1 MTTAQ
6 VPTIYRRL
14 ATAIGPEYWQG
25 AVARQETAIRSNHFL
40 GAYLRSE
47 YAIAYQLEKLR
58 VLVAAHGSVPLQAC
72 NDRSI
77 FPALGFAAQVLGVLN
92 QCTNKQARTFIR
104 RVRTAFSSAE
114 NMHGLR
120 LELQAATNFTRR
132 GKHVSWHRASNC
144 GTFDLLVDD
153 LGTSGLEIECKSISD
168 NKGRRIHRM
177 DALNFWGEVWKDIS
191 TVAQHLHTGMAVV
204 FAELGQE
211 VHISGGAFS
220 DAVDEGVRRGY
231 TDGYLRK
238 SIVADPLRRGNTG
251 DNTPAAITV
260 HLVDGEGCRIT
271 VAPKGFG
278 SENMSRIQ
286 MLKPADG
293 VEGFKKFVVDTVK
306 LAGSNPC
313 PPIVLGIGVGGS
325 FDKVA
330 YLAKK
335 ALLRPLDVPNPDPYY
350 AQLEQE
356 LLAAINE
363 LGIGPQGFGG
373 RTTCLGL
380 AIEQMPTHVAGL
392 PAAVNVSCHVT
403 RRASAEL

>member
-1 MTTAQ
+1 MRTISAQ
-6 VPTIYRRL
+6 EITDTVARL
-14 ATAIGPEYWQG
+14 CIEANTRLPQDVQA
-25 AVARQETAIRSNHFL
+25 ALDKARQE
-40 GAYLRSE
+40 E
-47 YAIAYQLEKLR
+47 PW
-58 VLVAAHGSVPLQAC
+58 PLAK
-72 NDRSI
+72 ST
-77 FPALGFAAQVLGVLN
+77 L
-92 QCTNKQARTFIR
+92 
-104 RVRTAFSSAE
+104 
-114 NMHGLR
+114 
-120 LELQAATNFTRR
+120 
-132 GKHVSWHRASNC
+132 
-144 GTFDLLVDD
+144 DLLWSNLSAAKEENLPICQD
-153 LGTSGLEIECKSISD
+153 
-168 NKGRRIHRM
+168 
-177 DALNFWGEVWKDIS
+177 
-191 TVAQHLHTGMAVV
+191 TGMACV
-204 FAELGQE
+204 FVELGTD
-211 VHISGGAFS
+211 VHIDGSFEA
-220 DAVDEGVRRGY
+220 AIHEGVRRGY

-278 SENMSRIQ
+278 SENMSQIK

-293 VEGFKKFVVDTVK
+293 VEGFKKFVLDTVK

-373 RTTCLGL
+373 RTPVW
-380 AIEQMPTHVAGL
+380 AL
-392 PAAVNVSCHVT
+392 PLSRCYPCGGPACGGEYFLPCDPPCKRGTVRRGKDGIQTDDSLHGRGPCPAQGGRHRAAFRCGVHRPRSGPQADDRST
-403 RRASAEL
+403 GQGRTAAL